1 MENQKQYYNLLIAK
15 KTEKLVTAI
24 YLISQ
29 FLKDTESIKIEI
41 RTEANKLLK
50 NIHLLAFNENR
61 DAHSLYKECLD
72 SVSLLI
78 SFLVI
83 TRDTNL
89 ISKMNSEIVIDSL
102 RMLENILIKKQFQ
115 LSKEHLMIVEE
126 ELFTTLAGEKKNEIV
141 NRNTSF
147 DVLTERNVKFN
158 LEDLDNDTNKNI
170 SKNLNLKIESGNPKF
185 IKDKIYKGQNI
196 KDKINNNQNSNNQAL
211 PNLNIKKASNSS
223 ISNNKSKQTKDRKE
237 NRRDQILGLF
247 SKGVEVS
254 INDISKKIVGYS
266 VKTIQRELNDLVM
279 EEKLKK
285 IGDKRWSKYIL
296 NN

>member
-1 MENQKQYYNLLIAK
+1 
-15 KTEKLVTAI
+15 
-24 YLISQ
+24 
-29 FLKDTESIKIEI
+29 
-41 RTEANKLLK
+41 
-50 NIHLLAFNENR
+50 
-61 DAHSLYKECLD
+61 
-72 SVSLLI
+72 
-78 SFLVI
+78 
-83 TRDTNL
+83 
-89 ISKMNSEIVIDSL
+89 
-102 RMLENILIKKQFQ
+102 
-115 LSKEHLMIVEE
+115 MIVEE

-170 SKNLNLKIESGNPKF
+170 SKNLNLKIESVNPKY